1 MMSDVGGS
9 HSNKE
14 DVMNFILTMPSPCAR
29 ALVLMASVCL
39 VVNCHKPAPPSQ
51 LDNRDAVVTNANT
64 DNSNSN
70 KNAQGVRAEAPPT
83 EQTTK
88 PNASSPRPHVSA
100 TPTPPE
106 EFASR
111 DNDDEKTGVVEDA
124 KADSS
129 QRRAVQSER
138 AAQRERAARRV
149 IRAQPKQAATP

>member
-1 MMSDVGGS
+1 MSDVGAS

-29 ALVLMASVCL
+29 ALVLMASLCL

-70 KNAQGVRAEAPPT
+70 KNAREVTAEAPPT

-100 TPTPPE
+100 TPTPLQ

-111 DNDDEKTGVVEDA
+111 DNDDEKTGVVENTNTDFA
-124 KADSS
+124 
-129 QRRAVQSER
+129 RRRTVPPER
-138 AAQRERAARRV
+138 AAQQERATRRAARAR
-149 IRAQPKQAATP
+149 PKQAATP